1 MKNIKLL
8 LIALTTACLATAC
21 RGGSSDD
28 PGQPGNGSGSVV
40 GQWHMLSWSSAP
52 AAADVYL
59 SFDEIGAFDLYQR
72 LEKPTYE
79 HFSGTYSYA
88 GGKLSGLYSDNAAWG
103 NSYKVTFNGDGSQM
117 TLTGV
122 AGTAD
127 VAVFARAPIPEEI
140 RSGELEA
147 AALQARSEQTLR
159 FL

>member
-1 MKNIKLL
+1 MKNIKWL
-8 LIALTTACLATAC
+8 LIALAAACLTTAC
-21 RGGSSDD
+21 GGSSDD
-28 PGQPGNGSGSVV
+28 PGQPGNGNGNVV
-40 GQWHMLSWSSAP
+40 GEWHMVSWSTLT
-52 AAADVYL
+52 AADIYL
-59 SFDEIGAFDLYQR
+59 SFDDAGAFDLYQR

-159 FL
+159 VL

>member
-1 MKNIKLL
+1 MKNIKWL
-8 LIALTTACLATAC
+8 LIALAAACLTTAC
-21 RGGSSDD
+21 GGSSDD
-28 PGQPGNGSGSVV
+28 PGQPGNGNGNVV
-40 GQWHMLSWSSAP
+40 GEWHMLSWSSAP

-59 SFDEIGAFDLYQR
+59 SFDETGAFDLYQR
-72 LEKPTYE
+72 YTRPTYE

-117 TLTGV
+117 TLIGV